1 MDFKHIPVLFNE
13 SIDALDIKPDGL
25 YADCTAGGGGHSNAI
40 LDRLSDI
47 GRLVAVD
54 RDPEAL
60 ATLTER
66 FEGRENVSIV
76 DDNFFNI
83 KTILSRFTDEGADGI
98 LADLGVSSHQLDDAA
113 RGFSFHADAPLDMR
127 MSMQGMS
134 AADAVNSLSQREL
147 QDIIY
152 RYGED
157 KFAPRIAAG
166 IVRARE
172 EKPIETTLELAEI
185 IKSSIPA
192 AARREGGHPARRTF
206 QALRIYVNGELDGL
220 DGAISNMFDSLKVG
234 GRLAIITFHSL
245 EDRAVKQT
253 FASLCEGCICPPE
266 FPVCVCGR
274 KSRGRLPQKALAPSR
289 EELERNP
296 RSRSARL
303 RVIEKIR

>member
-1 MDFKHIPVLFNE
+1 MEFKHIPVLFRE

-40 LDRLSDI
+40 LDRLSVN
-47 GRLVAVD
+47 GRLVAID
-54 RDPEAL
+54 RDPEAIE
-60 ATLTER
+60 TLTKR
-66 FEGRENVSIV
+66 FEGRENVNIV
-76 DDNFFNI
+76 NDNFFNI
-83 KTILSRFTDEGADGI
+83 KSILSQFTDEGADGI

-166 IVRARE
+166 IVRARA

-185 IKSSIPA
+185 VKSSIPA

-220 DGAISNMFDSLKVG
+220 DRAIDDMFDSLKVG

-274 KSRGRLPQKALAPSR
+274 KSRGRLPQKAAAPSKA
-289 EELERNP
+289 ELEENP

>member
-40 LDRLSDI
+40 LDRLSEN
-47 GRLVAVD
+47 GRLIAVD
-54 RDPEAL
+54 RDPEAI

-76 DDNFFNI
+76 NDNFFNI

-166 IVRARE
+166 IVRTRE

-220 DGAISNMFDSLKVG
+220 DGAISDMFDSLKVG

>member
-40 LDRLSDI
+40 LDRLSEN
-47 GRLVAVD
+47 GRLIAVD
-54 RDPEAL
+54 RDPEAI
-60 ATLTER
+60 ATLAER

-76 DDNFFNI
+76 NDNFFNI

-172 EKPIETTLELAEI
+172 ENPIETTLELAEI

-220 DGAISNMFDSLKVG
+220 DGAISDMFDSLKVG

-274 KSRGRLPQKALAPSR
+274 KSRGRLPQKALAPGR

>member
-1 MDFKHIPVLFNE
+1 MEFKHIPVLFRE

-40 LDRLSDI
+40 LDRLSEN
-47 GRLVAVD
+47 GRLVAID
-54 RDPEAL
+54 RDPEAIE
-60 ATLTER
+60 TLTKR
-66 FEGRENVSIV
+66 FEGRENVNIV
-76 DDNFFNI
+76 NDNFFNI
-83 KTILSRFTDEGADGI
+83 KNILSQFTDEGADGI

-166 IVRARE
+166 IVRARA

-185 IKSSIPA
+185 VKSSIPA

-220 DGAISNMFDSLKVG
+220 DRAIDDMFDSLKVG

-245 EDRAVKQT
+245 EDKAVKQT

-274 KSRGRLPQKALAPSR
+274 KSRGRLPQKAAAPSKA
-289 EELERNP
+289 ELEENP

>member
-1 MDFKHIPVLFNE
+1 MEFKHIPVLFRE
-13 SIDALDIKPDGL
+13 SIDALDIKPNGL

-40 LDRLSDI
+40 LDRLSEN
-47 GRLVAVD
+47 GRLVAID
-54 RDPEAL
+54 RDPEAIE
-60 ATLTER
+60 TLTKR

-76 DDNFFNI
+76 NDNFFNI
-83 KTILSRFTDEGADGI
+83 KSILSQFTDEGADGI

-166 IVRARE
+166 IVRARA

-185 IKSSIPA
+185 VKSSIPA

-220 DGAISNMFDSLKVG
+220 DRAIVDMFDSLKVG

-266 FPVCVCGR
+266 FQVCVCGR
-274 KSRGRLPQKALAPSR
+274 KSRGRLPQKAAAPSKA
-289 EELERNP
+289 ELEENP

>member
-40 LDRLSDI
+40 LDRLSEN

-54 RDPEAL
+54 RDPEAI

-76 DDNFFNI
+76 NENFFNI

-220 DGAISNMFDSLKVG
+220 DGAISDMFDSLKVG

>member
-13 SIDALDIKPDGL
+13 LIDALDIKPDGL

-40 LDRLSDI
+40 LDRLSEN
-47 GRLVAVD
+47 GRLIAVD
-54 RDPEAL
+54 RDPEAI

-76 DDNFFNI
+76 NDNFFNI

-220 DGAISNMFDSLKVG
+220 DGAISDMFDSLKVG

>member
-1 MDFKHIPVLFNE
+1 MEFKHIPVLFRE

-40 LDRLSDI
+40 LDRLSEN
-47 GRLVAVD
+47 GRLVAID
-54 RDPEAL
+54 RDPEAIE
-60 ATLTER
+60 TLTKR
-66 FEGRENVSIV
+66 FEGRENVNIV
-76 DDNFFNI
+76 NDNFFNI
-83 KTILSRFTDEGADGI
+83 KSILSQLTDEGADGI

-166 IVRARE
+166 IVRARA

-185 IKSSIPA
+185 VKSSIPA

-220 DGAISNMFDSLKVG
+220 DRAIGDMFDSLKVG

-274 KSRGRLPQKALAPSR
+274 KSRGRLPQKAAAPSKA
-289 EELERNP
+289 ELEENP

>member
-1 MDFKHIPVLFNE
+1 MEFKHIPVLFRE
-13 SIDALDIKPDGL
+13 SIDALDIKPNGL

-40 LDRLSDI
+40 LDRLSEN
-47 GRLVAVD
+47 GRLVAID
-54 RDPEAL
+54 RDPEAIE
-60 ATLTER
+60 TLTKR

-76 DDNFFNI
+76 NDNFFNI
-83 KTILSRFTDEGADGI
+83 KSILSQFTDEGADGI

-166 IVRARE
+166 IVRARA

-185 IKSSIPA
+185 VKSSIPA
-192 AARREGGHPARRTF
+192 AARLEGGHPARRTF

-220 DGAISNMFDSLKVG
+220 DRAIVDMFDSLKVG

-274 KSRGRLPQKALAPSR
+274 KSRGRLPQKAAAPSKA
-289 EELERNP
+289 ELEENP

>member
-1 MDFKHIPVLFNE
+1 MEFKHIPVLFRE

-40 LDRLSDI
+40 LDRLSGN
-47 GRLVAVD
+47 GRLVAID
-54 RDPEAL
+54 RDPEAIE
-60 ATLTER
+60 TLTKR

-76 DDNFFNI
+76 NDNFFNI
-83 KTILSRFTDEGADGI
+83 KRRRWQFTDEGADGI

-166 IVRARE
+166 IVRARA

-185 IKSSIPA
+185 VKSSIPA

-220 DGAISNMFDSLKVG
+220 DRAIGDMFDSLKVG

-253 FASLCEGCICPPE
+253 FASLCEGGICPPE

-274 KSRGRLPQKALAPSR
+274 KSRGRLPQKAAAPSKA
-289 EELERNP
+289 ELEENP

>member
-13 SIDALDIKPDGL
+13 SIEALNIKPDGL

-40 LDRLSDI
+40 RERLSSS
-47 GRLVAVD
+47 GRLVAID
-54 RDPEAL
+54 RDPEAIE
-60 ATLTER
+60 TLTAR
-66 FEGRENVSIV
+66 FEGKDNVSIV
-76 DDNFFNI
+76 NDNFFNI
-83 KTILSRFTDEGADGI
+83 KSILSSFTSEGADGI
-98 LADLGVSSHQLDDAA
+98 LADLGVSSHQLDDAS

-152 RYGED
+152 KYGED
-157 KFAPRIAAG
+157 KFAPRIASG

-172 EKPIETTLELAEI
+172 QKPIETTLELAEI

-220 DGAISNMFDSLKVG
+220 GQAVEDMFDSLKVG

-245 EDRAVKQT
+245 EDRTVKQT
-253 FASLCEGCICPPE
+253 FAKLCEGCVCPPE

-274 KSRGRLPQKALAPSR
+274 ESRGRLPHKALSPSR
-289 EELERNP
+289 TELEENP

>member
-40 LDRLSDI
+40 LDRLSEN
-47 GRLVAVD
+47 GRLIAVD
-54 RDPEAL
+54 RDPEAI

-76 DDNFFNI
+76 NDNFFNI

-152 RYGED
+152 KYGED

-220 DGAISNMFDSLKVG
+220 DGAISDMFDSLKVG